1 MHKMVDD
8 KVTGQKD
15 EPWPWDSSP
24 IGERLTWKDI
34 NYYNPGDLN
43 KNGKE
48 GKTSWD
54 SFAYALMMGHNV
66 YEHINA
72 TQMANRLASR
82 PSSQMS
88 TWVPPQYLEFSDLV
102 DELFSKDFGANQK
115 AIDAELSKHDKL
127 ISLVSKTKNL
137 RKGSTF
143 NNLFEE
149 DDVVDYESDDFED
162 DKQGKLEQLEK
173 SIA

>member
-1 MHKMVDD
+1 
-8 KVTGQKD
+8 
-15 EPWPWDSSP
+15 
-24 IGERLTWKDI
+24 
-34 NYYNPGDLN
+34 
-43 KNGKE
+43 
-48 GKTSWD
+48 
-54 SFAYALMMGHNV
+54 MMGHNV

-115 AIDAELSKHDKL
+115 AIDAELSKYNKL
-127 ISLVSKTKNL
+127 ISQVSKTKNL

-143 NNLFEE
+143 NSLFQE
-149 DDVVDYESDDFED
+149 DNVVDYESDDFED